1 MSKFIKLTTDGQ
13 SIVVNSE
20 LVFLVS
26 QCENGCRI
34 ETATGRSIVV
44 SQSLEAVQ
52 QAISPAKKHNSS
64 WADAY
69 PVNKA
74 TAMQED
80 IPLCPVTKA
89 KPSAIAQQRYD
100 EFLAARIGRQGR

>member
-64 WADAY
+64 W
-69 PVNKA
+69 KR
-74 TAMQED
+74 
-80 IPLCPVTKA
+80 PVTKA
-89 KPSAIAQQRYD
+89 QLSDRAQQRYA
-100 EFLAARIGRQGR
+100 EFLARHRR